1 MTDSRKDVAFH
12 SSDRMIY
19 AQERKNLTKE
29 RQRRL
34 VIHLTQRSCKYEL

>member
-19 AQERKNLTKE
+19 AQERKKTYQKG
-29 RQRRL
+29 
-34 VIHLTQRSCKYEL
+34 VKDA